1 VIGAGSAHEASRA
14 DAVQAGSRGVRPIV
28 LGCAVAASVVVH
40 AAVLMATLGGG
51 RPDVPSGRSP
61 GIEATLVPA
70 PPTPAPEQP
79 TPVPPILALS
89 DRSPITVPAPN
100 RAPPAAP
107 RPSSAAS
114 RVGFGNIEVA
124 AEPLVDRTRLGDY
137 LTRQMNEFPAE
148 IDRPVRIDQKI
159 VVRYPDA
166 ALAEGRDD
174 AVAVWAIV
182 SVDGTV
188 DEIYVADGSE
198 EFANEVVAAV
208 RAAHFLPAERRLKPI
223 RYPIALQ
230 FDFRA
235 GSMATA
241 RAKPK

>member
-1 VIGAGSAHEASRA
+1 VSA
-14 DAVQAGSRGVRPIV
+14 
-28 LGCAVAASVVVH
+28 
-40 AAVLMATLGGG
+40 
-51 RPDVPSGRSP
+51 SP
-61 GIEATLVPA
+61 GIEATLVP
-70 PPTPAPEQP
+70 PCPSPAPEQP
-79 TPVPPILALS
+79 RPVPPVLALS
-89 DRSPITVPAPN
+89 DRSPIAVPAPN

-107 RPSSAAS
+107 RPSSRRIA
-114 RVGFGNIEVA
+114 RGFGNIEVA

-137 LTRQMNEFPAE
+137 FTRQMNEFPSRSTAGAHRPE
-148 IDRPVRIDQKI
+148 DRGAV
-159 VVRYPDA
+159 PDA
-166 ALAEGRDD
+166 ALAEGRTTR
-174 AVAVWAIV
+174 VAVWAIV

-198 EFANEVVAAV
+198 EFASEVVAAV
-208 RAAHFLPAERRLKPI
+208 RAAHFLPAERKLKPI